1 MVSTVGGNGGLSRP
15 LAATASAAGGRG
27 RDGGALAGK
36 GPKPCAATT
45 TSTYTISLLL
55 HAAAWQPPRSHPQA
69 TSYRTVRSSPLP
81 LALLTLIGNE
91 SLSSL
96 ELHPILGDKLLEIR
110 VG

>member
-45 TSTYTISLLL
+45 TSTYTISILLP
-55 HAAAWQPPRSHPQA
+55 AAAWQPPRSHPQA
-69 TSYRTVRSSPLP
+69 TSYRP
-81 LALLTLIGNE
+81 LLTPAPSFVDVDWQRIV
-91 SLSSL
+91 
-96 ELHPILGDKLLEIR
+96 ILVRTASHFGR
-110 VG
+110 QTTRN